1 MPPVKKTGGRK
12 PKAGAGGKA
21 ARKTGSKTGKPASR
35 ARRAAPVQRPGRSFR
50 SPNRTQTS
58 FGKRG
63 QAPEGFVARAL
74 AILNAG
80 RLFAATA
87 VLLIVMTLGYGL
99 YAGGHFSAFGTA
111 IVEQSKAMVAAVGLR
126 VDEVTVEG
134 RNRTEAGQVLTAL
147 GVTRGQF
154 IFDLDLAAARERLE
168 RLEWVEQATV
178 SRHLPGTVH
187 VHLVERE
194 PYAVWQRGGRL
205 SLVDRAGA
213 LITDNNLSAFAH
225 LPLVV
230 GHGAHRGAS
239 SLMNELLARPVLAAR
254 VQAAVRVSD
263 RRWNLKLQNGIE
275 VRLPARGIS
284 DSLQKLVRLD
294 AKNGVLSRNIRAI
307 DLRVPGRITILIDSD
322 SAAQRRAA
330 FTARSKEGGR
340 DA

>member
-1 MPPVKKTGGRK
+1 MPAVTKTSTRK
-12 PKAGAGGKA
+12 SPKT
-21 ARKTGSKTGKPASR
+21 RGSATRS
-35 ARRAAPVQRPGRSFR
+35 RRAAPVQRQSGSFR
-50 SPNRTQTS
+50 SPKQKQKT

-63 QAPEGFVARAL
+63 QAPEGGFARL
-74 AILNAG
+74 RAILSGG
-80 RLFAATA
+80 RLFA
-87 VLLIVMTLGYGL
+87 TLSGGLVVAALFYGL
-99 YAGGHFSAFGTA
+99 FVGGHVAAFGAA
-111 IVEQSKAMVAAVGLR
+111 IVEQGKAGVAAAGLR

-134 RNRTEAGQVLTAL
+134 RIRTAPEDVLGAL

-154 IFDLDLAAARERLE
+154 IFDIDLAAARARLE

-187 VHLVERE
+187 VHLVERQ

-205 SLVDRAGA
+205 SLVDRHGA
-213 LITDNNLSAFAH
+213 LITDNDLSRFAH

-230 GHGAHRGAS
+230 GHGAHRNAAA
-239 SLMNELLARPVLAAR
+239 LMNELVARPALAAR
-254 VQAAVRVSD
+254 MQAAVRVSN

-284 DSLQKLVRLD
+284 DSLRKLVRMD
-294 AKNGVLSRNIRAI
+294 AKNGVLSRNIRAV
-307 DLRVPGRITILIDSD
+307 DLRVPGRITILIDSE

-330 FTARSKEGGR
+330 FTARSKKGGR